1 MMSLSQHSEVSRDF
15 FISRAGEDAEI
26 SSTID
31 QILRDAG
38 YTTFLQ
44 DRDFGHASFMERMAE
59 GFRMVEGGSRLI
71 ALLSSNY
78 QRKPHCLKE
87 ARFPL
92 IDDAMNTRERL
103 IVFRVDECK
112 PADFLK
118 DIRYVDLV
126 RYLNDPLQMADVVLQ
141 ALASRHLATG
151 RARSDIGHDSKVERL
166 LLFLE
171 NEDEDNPE
179 KALNYLAIGV
189 LIIAALLIAF
199 DYFIDLWNW
208 LWGTQY
214 YVLFPTSFVIPVAIV
229 CLGALTAAGFFH
241 IRNLAKAIEDAR
253 LTSSQ
258 IRALRER
265 ILKQQWRSKAIVK
278 AAMTLAIRNMT
289 IGSR

>member
-1 MMSLSQHSEVSRDF
+1 MPHTNHSEVSRDF

-26 SSTID
+26 ASTIH

-71 ALLSSNY
+71 ALLSGDY

-92 IDDAMNTRERL
+92 IDDVMNTRERL
-103 IVFRVDECK
+103 IVFRVDECE

-118 DIRYVDLV
+118 DIRYIDLV
-126 RYLNDPLQMADVVLQ
+126 PHLNNPLQMADVILQ
-141 ALASRHLATG
+141 ALATRSSAISP
-151 RARSDIGHDSKVERL
+151 ARPDITHDSKVERL

-179 KALNYLAIGV
+179 KTLNYLALGI
-189 LIIAALLIAF
+189 LSIAAFLIAF
-199 DYFIDLWNW
+199 DFFIDFWNW
-208 LWGTQY
+208 LTGAQY
-214 YVLFPTSFVIPVAIV
+214 YVLFPTSFVIPAAILCLVALAV
-229 CLGALTAAGFFH
+229 FGFLH
-241 IRNLAKAIEDAR
+241 IRNLAKRIEDAR

-258 IRALRER
+258 IRTLRER
-265 ILKQQWRSKAIVK
+265 ISKQEWRSKASVK

-289 IGSR
+289 AGSR